1 MQENRLDANKRR
13 ENEQNLAIAKDA
25 KQNKQMLETEVQPE
39 VNQSTT
45 KDCVLLLL
53 CYSDYYLHIKE
64 R

>member
-39 VNQSTT
+39 VNQS
-45 KDCVLLLL
+45 
-53 CYSDYYLHIKE
+53 
-64 R
+64 